1 MPPILTF
8 SAWPIC
14 STTTS
19 SSAVIAFFA
28 SARDRPALSATA
40 SASWVCVIAIQNL
53 LRDQYRAQSKR
64 MDRTAR
70 RFYRRFSAVC
80 GQTCRMS
87 DPELTRLRDEIA
99 ALDRSLL
106 TALNRRLE
114 LVGTIAARKADTGA
128 PAIDAA

>member
-40 SASWVCVIAIQNL
+40 SASWVCVIAIQSL
-53 LRDQYRAQSKR
+53 LRDQYRGQSKR

-70 RFYRRFSAVC
+70 RLYRRFSGVC
-80 GQTCRMS
+80 GQTWAMT
-87 DPELTRLRDEIA
+87 DPELTRLRDQIA
-99 ALDRSLL
+99 VIDRSVLD
-106 TALNRRLE
+106 AL
-114 LVGTIAARKADTGA
+114 
-128 PAIDAA
+128 